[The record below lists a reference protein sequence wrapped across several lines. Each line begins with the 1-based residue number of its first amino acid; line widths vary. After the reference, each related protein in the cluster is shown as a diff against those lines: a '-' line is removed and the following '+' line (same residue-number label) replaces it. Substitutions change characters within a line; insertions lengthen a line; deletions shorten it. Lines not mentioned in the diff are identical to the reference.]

1 MKGITGH
8 GRHLSFLT
16 KANRLSNIN
25 MENFEETVV
34 NPNIQ
39 LKGIGG
45 QVEKIL
51 LKQEAASA
59 PAEKKVA
66 KKKSF
71 NGFYLL
77 AAAACIGLLVAIL
90 IQS

>member
-1 MKGITGH
+1 MD
-8 GRHLSFLT
+8 
-16 KANRLSNIN
+16 
-25 MENFEETVV
+25 NFEETVV

-51 LKQEAASA
+51 LKQEPASL
-59 PAEKKVA
+59 PVEEQVSY
-66 KKKSF
+66 KKSF
-71 NGFYLL
+71 NGYYLFAAVAFIILL
-77 AAAACIGLLVAIL
+77 AAII